1 MSPRKPP
8 VISPEIGSPDCNAL
22 SFESAIAEL
31 ETLIQSVENNRLPL
45 EETLNA
51 YQRGQQLIGRCND
64 LLKDAEQRLQ
74 QFDDSTST
82 DMPTPERP

>member
-8 VISPEIGSPDCNAL
+8 VTSSEIGSPDCNAL
-22 SFESAIAEL
+22 SFELAIAEL
-31 ETLIQSVENNRLPL
+31 EALIQSVENNRLPL

-51 YQRGQQLIGRCND
+51 YQRGQQLIGRCNI

-74 QFDDSTST
+74 QFDDSTPT
-82 DMPTPERP
+82 DMPTPEQP